1 MARLKKGIFTLAEA
15 RFAAPGL
22 RLMRLRG
29 DTGGAGGPGRFV
41 EVSVPGFFLRRPFSV
56 CGVEGDTLTVVVKLA
71 GRGTEK
77 LLSLE
82 PGAELELLTGLG
94 NGFDLER
101 AGERPLLLG
110 GGSGVAPMLYL
121 ARELSKPGVR
131 PSAAIG
137 FGTAAEVCFERELRE
152 VCGEVR
158 VFTADGSYGERGLVT
173 QALGEGYSAAYACG
187 PLPMLRAID
196 ENSPVPAQFSL
207 EARMGCGFGACM
219 GCTIDTAN
227 GPRRVCKDGPVFDSG
242 EVRW

>member
-1 MARLKKGIFTLAEA
+1 MKKGLFTLAEA

-29 DTGGAGGPGRFV
+29 DTGDAAGPGRFV
-41 EVSVPGFFLRRPFSV
+41 EASVPGFFLRRPFSV

-71 GRGTEK
+71 GRGTER
-77 LLSLE
+77 LLSLPE
-82 PGAELELLTGLG
+82 GAQLELLTGLG
-94 NGFDLER
+94 NGFDLAR

-121 ARELSKPGVR
+121 ARELSRLGVR

-137 FGTAAEVCFERELRE
+137 FGTAAEACFEREFQELCPE
-152 VCGEVR
+152 LR
-158 VFTADGSYGERGLVT
+158 VFTMDGSRGERGLVT
-173 QALGEGYSAAYACG
+173 QALGEGYSFVYACG

-219 GCTIDTAN
+219 GCTIETAK
-227 GPRRVCKDGPVFDSG
+227 GPKRVCKDGPVFDSG